1 MQDKSIEFQFSACP
15 CCSLKHAGHVLFSS
29 QEQRLMSHLL
39 TLLAPNK
46 RLPPPPPPHQP
57 QHRTVEADGDK
68 PLIEV
73 VDDL

>member
-1 MQDKSIEFQFSACP
+1 
-15 CCSLKHAGHVLFSS
+15 
-29 QEQRLMSHLL
+29 MSHLL

-46 RLPPPPPPHQP
+46 RLPPPPPHHQP

>member
-1 MQDKSIEFQFSACP
+1 MRFGFNICFP
-15 CCSLKHAGHVLFSS
+15 T

-46 RLPPPPPPHQP
+46 RLPPPPPHQQHNQMP
-57 QHRTVEADGDK
+57 QQRPVEVDGDK

>member
-1 MQDKSIEFQFSACP
+1 
-15 CCSLKHAGHVLFSS
+15 
-29 QEQRLMSHLL
+29 MSHLL

-46 RLPPPPPPHQP
+46 RLPLPSNHQT

>member
-1 MQDKSIEFQFSACP
+1 MSMLQF
-15 CCSLKHAGHVLFSS
+15 HVQYAALNLQHDFLST

-46 RLPPPPPPHQP
+46 RLPPPSNHQT

>member
-1 MQDKSIEFQFSACP
+1 MCFP
-15 CCSLKHAGHVLFSS
+15 T

-46 RLPPPPPPHQP
+46 RLPPPPPHQQLP
-57 QHRTVEADGDK
+57 QHRTVEVDGDK